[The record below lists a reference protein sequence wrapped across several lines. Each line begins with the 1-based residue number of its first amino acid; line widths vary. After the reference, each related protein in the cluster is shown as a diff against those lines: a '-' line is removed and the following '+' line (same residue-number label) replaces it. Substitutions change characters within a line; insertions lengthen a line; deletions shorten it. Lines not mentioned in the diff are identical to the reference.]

1 MPSLDVPE
9 DAFFEWLIAKP
20 GAILVVVVLA
30 VVIRWLAVRFV
41 NRIIQRA
48 VKGVMPSLLGQT
60 KAGAYLADRSP
71 GASQRRSQ
79 RTKAI
84 GSLLRSIITG
94 IVLAISLVT
103 ILAILGVP
111 VAPLLTSAGILGVA
125 LGFGAQT
132 LVKDFLAGIFMIL
145 EDQYGIGDVIDV
157 GEASGTV
164 EAVGLRITQLRDVNG
179 TVWYVRN
186 GEIVRVGNSSQNW
199 ARAVLDITVGYE
211 TDLERAAQILHEEA
225 VALAADETHRRLV
238 LEEPE
243 IWGVERFD
251 HDGVAIRL
259 VVKTVPLEQWGVAR
273 ALRLRI
279 KTRFDAE
286 GIRMPTSII
295 PEGSA

>member
-71 GASQRRSQ
+71 GASQRRAQ